1 MAERAGPLWEDGGEN
16 SGGRDRRERESGVAC
31 DTRDVRYRDWDCL
44 RFWFRSVEQNAP
56 WVHKIYFCH
65 MGMCRSG

>member
-16 SGGRDRRERESGVAC
+16 SGGRDRREKSGVAC
-31 DTRDVRYRDWDCL
+31 DTRDVRYCDWDCL

-56 WVHKIYFCH
+56 
-65 MGMCRSG
+65 MG